1 MTSTAPSNPKGN
13 TRQRILEAAEA
24 IAQKEGAAAMSLDAV
39 AAAAGVSKGG
49 LLYHFPSKPKLF
61 EALVD
66 GFLSRFDAVLQDAER
81 SGKPDAVIQA
91 YIQHFISERRCKTP
105 PPSGLLAVFA
115 ADPGMLAPVQRHE
128 RNFLARIRANATDP
142 DFATVAFLSI
152 QAVRSMELLN
162 TSVMDDKEVEHL
174 TGWLSDR
181 LK

>member
-1 MTSTAPSNPKGN
+1 MTNTAPSRPKGN
-13 TRQRILEAAEA
+13 TRQKILDAAEA
-24 IAQKEGAAAMSLDAV
+24 IARGEGAASMSLDAV

-61 EALVD
+61 EALVVS
-66 GFLSRFDAVLQDAER
+66 FLSRFDAVLQDAER
-81 SGKPDAVIQA
+81 SGQPNAVIQA
-91 YIQHFISERRCKTP
+91 YIKHFISERRCNTP

-115 ADPGMLAPVQRHE
+115 ADPGMLAPVQQHE

-152 QAVRSMELLN
+152 QAVRSMELFN
-162 TSVMDDKEVEHL
+162 TCVLDDKEVADL
-174 TGWLSDR
+174 TDWLSDR